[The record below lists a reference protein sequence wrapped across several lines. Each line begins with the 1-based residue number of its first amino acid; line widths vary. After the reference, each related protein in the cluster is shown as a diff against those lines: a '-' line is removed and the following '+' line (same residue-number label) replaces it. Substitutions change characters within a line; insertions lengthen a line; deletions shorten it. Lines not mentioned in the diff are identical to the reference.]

1 MQIFMHVQ
9 CHRLPD
15 KHACM
20 SLCGCVCVRLH
31 VCVHVCV
38 FVHLLV
44 FVRVCVCVC
53 LVVNIKWQSR
63 VFVVWHQLSVAHFV
77 IFFSVVICR
86 PIQRD
91 TETEVGTGIQKE
103 TGRQADRGR
112 DTYFVGVVVT
122 SGRLLACSYF
132 FLVQHKFQ
140 IITTIGE
147 TYGQVEIV
155 FLSTFFGSCRLTLV
169 PVDSIWFL
177 STSLDFWR
185 CFQLLSTIFTNT
197 VIFLRFFGYLIGC
210 RRFSSALVQ
219 FLHFLSA
226 FPCFVGLFRF
236 LSSFFGPCR
245 VFLIALLSLFI

>member
-1 MQIFMHVQ
+1 MSPPTRQARVYVPVWM
-9 CHRLPD
+9 RLCTFTCMC
-15 KHACM
+15 ACLR
-20 SLCGCVCVRLH
+20 LCVSIGVCM
-31 VCVHVCV
+31 
-38 FVHLLV
+38 
-44 FVRVCVCVC
+44 RVCVCVC